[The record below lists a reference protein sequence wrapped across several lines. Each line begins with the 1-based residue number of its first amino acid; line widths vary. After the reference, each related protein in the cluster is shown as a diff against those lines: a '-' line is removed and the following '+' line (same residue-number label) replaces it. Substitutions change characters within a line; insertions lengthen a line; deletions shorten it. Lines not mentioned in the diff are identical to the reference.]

1 MARRRWRLPP
11 KGMGAFLS
19 AMRAGAGGAW
29 PAVAGE
35 TEIPSKAPECAPM
48 DEDSK
53 SAGSGLSA
61 QGCTRRHGIS
71 CFRSVGFKSISSPGV
86 RAREAGQETSGQVVH
101 KLSGRGILRTGQG
114 APLAS
119 LFVDQE
125 AAALRH
131 DGLLRHDG
139 PRAASRELSS
149 PLMGETG
156 GRFVLAVSEGPRFRF
171 RIVTGPQS
179 RWSRCRCGAA
189 SDGMGVAPGRRCL
202 ACCSA

>member
-1 MARRRWRLPP
+1 MARHRWRRPP

-19 AMRAGAGGAW
+19 AMRAVAGGAW

-71 CFRSVGFKSISSPGV
+71 FCRSSWFKSISSPGV
-86 RAREAGQETSGQVVH
+86 RARKTRQETSGIVVH
-101 KLSGRGILRTGQG
+101 KLSERGILRTVQG
-114 APLAS
+114 APLAPR
-119 LFVDQE
+119 FMDQAE
-125 AAALRH
+125 AALRQ
-131 DGLLRHDG
+131 DVLLRHAG

-156 GRFVLAVSEGPRFRF
+156 GRIVLAVFEGPRFRF
-171 RIVTGPQS
+171 RIVTGPPS